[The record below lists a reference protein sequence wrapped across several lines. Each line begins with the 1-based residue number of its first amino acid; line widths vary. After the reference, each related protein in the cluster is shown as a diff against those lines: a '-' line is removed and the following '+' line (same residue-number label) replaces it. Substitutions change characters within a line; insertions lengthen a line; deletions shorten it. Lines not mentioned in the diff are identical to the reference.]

1 MTALLVV
8 LAPLA
13 PLLLLLAALHAA
25 VRRRLPGLLW
35 LAPLPALAAT
45 LLWGDGP
52 PLVMHAAWLGLT
64 LALDPPAAL
73 LLGVCALLWSAAGAY
88 VAAYLG
94 RREDV
99 EGFAVW
105 WLLTMSGSLG
115 VFVAADLLTFYLT
128 FAMASLAAVGL
139 IVHDGSARAR
149 RAAAVTLL
157 LVVLGEI
164 CLLFAFALLARA
176 IPGHSLALADAVAA
190 LPEAPGRGLILA
202 LLAAGFG
209 LKAGLVPLHV
219 WLPLAHPAAPMPA
232 SAVLS
237 GAIVKAGVIGLLR
250 FLPYDGTL
258 TDWGAGFGAIGLLT
272 AFWGVAVGVTQANP
286 KAVLAYSTVSQ
297 MGVVVAVLGFGLHAA
312 VPGTEMAAAFYAAHH
327 VLAKGALFLGIGV
340 AAATGRRRL
349 WPLMLAPALVL
360 VLGFGGFPLTG
371 GALAKAAVK
380 GQIGDGLLGL
390 LSALSA
396 AGTTLL
402 MLHALGRIA
411 TMAPEDAGARPPA
424 GMLLPWLGL
433 ALAAV
438 LVPWLS
444 FGAAGG
450 DLGDVFTAAA
460 LWKAVWPV
468 LLGAVL
474 AGLLWRWGAR
484 LPALP
489 EGDILGPAERLL
501 SPAPASAR
509 VARFEALLRGWP
521 AAGLALLALVLALGG
536 LMAAG
541 AGLRT
546 AW

>member
-1 MTALLVV
+1 MTGLLLV
-8 LAPLA
+8 LTPLA
-13 PLLLLLAALHAA
+13 PLLLLAAALHPAL
-25 VRRRLPGLLW
+25 RPRLPGLLW
-35 LAPLPALAAT
+35 LAPLPALAAA
-45 LLWGDGP
+45 LLAGDGP
-52 PLVMHAAWLGLT
+52 PLVMYAAWLRLT
-64 LALDPPAAL
+64 LVLDPPAAL

-94 RREDV
+94 RRDDV
-99 EGFAVW
+99 DGFAVW
-105 WLLTMSGSLG
+105 WLLTMCGSLG

-128 FAMASLAAVGL
+128 FAVASLAAVGL
-139 IVHDGSARAR
+139 IVHDGTERAR
-149 RAAAVTLL
+149 RAAATTLL

-176 IPGHSLALADAVAA
+176 IPGPSLAITDAMAA

-258 TDWGAGFGAIGLLT
+258 TDWGMGLGAVGFLT
-272 AFWGVAVGVTQANP
+272 AFWGVAVGITQANP

-297 MGVVVAVLGFGLHAA
+297 MGIVAAVIGFGLYAA
-312 VPGTEMAAAFYAAHH
+312 VPGTAMAAAFYASHH
-327 VLAKGALFLGIGV
+327 VLAKGAMFLGIGV
-340 AAATGRRRL
+340 AAATGRRWF

-360 VLGFGGFPLTG
+360 VLGFGGLPFTG

-380 GQIGDGLLGL
+380 AQIGDGLLGL

-402 MLHALGRIA
+402 MLHALRRIA
-411 TMAPEDAGARPPA
+411 TMMPEDPGARPPA
-424 GMLLPWLGL
+424 GMVLPWLGL
-433 ALAAV
+433 AAAAV
-438 LVPWLS
+438 LVPWLL
-444 FGAAGG
+444 FARAGG
-450 DLGDVFTAAA
+450 EFADVFEAGA
-460 LWKAVWPV
+460 LWKAAWPV

-474 AGLLWRWGAR
+474 AAALWRWGGA
-484 LPALP
+484 LPRLP
-489 EGDILGPAERLL
+489 EGDILGPVERLL
-501 SPAPASAR
+501 SPAPASAG
-509 VARFEALLRGWP
+509 VARFEARLRAWP
-521 AAGLALLALVLALGG
+521 AAALALLVLVLAFGG
-536 LMAAG
+536 LMATG
-541 AGLRT
+541 AR
-546 AW
+546 